1 MEEFSQEWF
10 ELRDLRRRLFSRA
23 VWIPVYGSIYPIK
36 RGEYPEIG
44 HVEETLIVGSAVIF
58 RDKREQAE
66 ELGWHDWSHRD
77 TTPYL
82 DGEGRYIEAETFND
96 NADGRLGFRLVLSQH
111 FNSTHARQ
119 VFIHQ
124 DFVMAYGLLEEGNH
138 WLRPSEGYEQVIRLT
153 RDDEGAV
160 TFIEVLTCH

>member
-44 HVEETLIVGSAVIF
+44 HV
-58 RDKREQAE
+58 